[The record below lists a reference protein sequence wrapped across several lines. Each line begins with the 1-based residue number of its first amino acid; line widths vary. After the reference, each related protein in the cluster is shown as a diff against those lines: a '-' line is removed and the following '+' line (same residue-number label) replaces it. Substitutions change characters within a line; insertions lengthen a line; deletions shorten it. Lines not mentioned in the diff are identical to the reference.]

1 MKLFKIH
8 KLFKKQ
14 TNAEHV
20 ESTRKQLES
29 TTLDP
34 PSTAAS
40 TRPAEPTLQ
49 GIPGELRN
57 KIFELA
63 TANEEKRTIIGW
75 EFVKAHAEAGYDKS
89 TLRQQFESAAVAH
102 PLSMTCRKLH
112 HDFAVRDTSSTALT
126 YELVVSNFDL
136 DQIDLFLC
144 VIEESGISRE
154 NVLFRP
160 QIDNNIAQS
169 ARVLR
174 ETVEKGSFLPDSK
187 ESQRR

>member
-1 MKLFKIH
+1 M
-8 KLFKKQ
+8 
-14 TNAEHV
+14 
-20 ESTRKQLES
+20 
-29 TTLDP
+29 
-34 PSTAAS
+34 
-40 TRPAEPTLQ
+40 Q

-75 EFVKAHAEAGYDKS
+75 KFVKAHAEAGYDKS
-89 TLRQQFESAAVAH
+89 TLRQQFESATVAH

-136 DQIDLFLC
+136 DQIDLFLR

-174 ETVEKGSFLPDSK
+174 ETVKKGSFLPDSK
-187 ESQRR
+187 ESQRRWERLFMSSSPHLILFHSACE